1 MKIAFALIAHQHPK
15 TVERLVRLVIADGH
29 VAVVHYDAR
38 APEVGFKALVDAFAG
53 NESVRVVREF
63 HVAWGQWSIVAAT
76 LRCLDEIDAAGWNP
90 DYVHLLSGA
99 DYPIRQIREFAA
111 FLERNNGKQFLE
123 CVPSNE
129 RRWVR
134 GGMQQ
139 ERYHY
144 RFHFNWRDQRTLFD
158 LSLNIQKLLGL
169 KRKFVRGIE
178 PHMGSQ
184 WWTLTW
190 DLLKQIMALAREPD
204 ILAFFTTTLIPDEL
218 FFQTMTAHLADY
230 RTITGRNLTLY
241 QFTDYGVPV
250 VYYTDHIDY
259 LLRQPFFFARKMSP
273 HSPELPDGLE
283 AAWTEGAARR
293 PREFPDE
300 EFGRIGTEYE
310 DYRISHRLGVPGRP
324 VVGLA
329 ANRWSEN
336 LGGLTRPYF
345 CLLGTSTAEL
355 KVMHRVLTQ
364 MPGLL
369 CHGQLFH
376 PSRSE
381 FAGGVD
387 SFAGYDAQSTEIM
400 HVSAPNFLADLI
412 RSETERTS
420 GFLLRWGQ
428 GWHIYEIMFERPNV
442 RLGVLRGDPYLAF
455 VETLKPVHPHLV
467 EAVDLTPLA
476 QLPSQALVHRF
487 RQFVVAFCAFNKK
500 VDEMMQLHIDT
511 KPKGWVNYIEL
522 GEQPSP
528 ALSIRSNRSVR
539 RSAAGDLREVDT
551 LETIVHWSGWVTQ
564 LGSGFDLDTSGTG
577 EWGAVLDDVKLL
589 ARQRQTVIDS
599 LVACGLNRAALESL
613 REGSDDPKIVLAFV

>member
-1 MKIAFALIAHQHPK
+1 VKIAFALIAHQHPK
-15 TVERLVRLVIADGH
+15 TVERLIRLVLADGH
-29 VAVVHYDAR
+29 VVAVHYDAR
-38 APEVGFKALVDAFAG
+38 AAEAGYKALVDAFAG
-53 NESVRVVREF
+53 NDSVRIVREY

-76 LRCLDEIDAAGWNP
+76 LRCLDEIAAAGWEP

-99 DYPIRQIREFAA
+99 DYPIRSIRDFAA
-111 FLERNNGKQFLE
+111 FLERNRGKQFLE

-139 ERYHY
+139 ERYQY

-158 LSLNIQKLLGL
+158 LSYNIQKLLGL

-190 DLLKQIMALAREPD
+190 DVVKQIMALAREPD
-204 ILAFFTTTLIPDEL
+204 ILAFFKTTLIPDEL
-218 FFQTMTAHLADY
+218 FFQTMVAHLVDY
-230 RTITGRNLTLY
+230 KTITGRNLSLY

-259 LLRQPFFFARKMSP
+259 LLRQPFFFARKLSP
-273 HSPELPDGLE
+273 HSPELQDGLE
-283 AAWTEGAARR
+283 ASWAEDAARR
-293 PREFPDE
+293 PRQFSDW

-310 DYRISHRLGVPGRP
+310 DFRISHRLGVPGRP
-324 VVGLA
+324 VVGLM
-329 ANRWSEN
+329 ANRWLEN

-345 CLLGTSTAEL
+345 CVLGTSTAEL
-355 KVMHRVLTQ
+355 RVIHRALSQ
-364 MPGLL
+364 MPELL

-381 FAGGVD
+381 FAAGAD
-387 SFAGYDAQSTEIM
+387 SFAGYEAQSTEIM

-428 GWHIYEIMFERPNV
+428 GWHIYEIMFDRPNV
-442 RLGVLRGDPYLAF
+442 RMAVLRGDPFLAF
-455 VETLKPVHPHLV
+455 VETLKPVHPHLD
-467 EAVDLTPLA
+467 ETLDLGPLSE
-476 QLPSQALVHRF
+476 LPADVLVHRF

-500 VDEMMQLHIDT
+500 VDEMMVTHIET
-511 KPKGWVNYIEL
+511 KPQGWANYIEL
-522 GEQPSP
+522 GEPVSRRSP
-528 ALSIRSNRSVR
+528 AAR
-539 RSAAGDLREVDT
+539 RSSDRRAPDT
-551 LETIVHWSGWVTQ
+551 LDNGLYWRGWMAQ
-564 LGSGFDLDTSGTG
+564 LGRSFDFESQDGGADWNNILRDVADLG
-577 EWGAVLDDVKLL
+577 EKRRVVVD
-589 ARQRQTVIDS
+589 R

-613 REGSDDPKIVLAFV
+613 KEGSDDPKIVLAFV

>member
-1 MKIAFALIAHQHPK
+1 VKIAFALIAHQHPK
-15 TVERLVRLVIADGH
+15 TVERLIRLVVADGH
-29 VAVVHYDAR
+29 VVAVHYDAR
-38 APEVGFKALVDAFAG
+38 APEAGFKALAAAFAG
-53 NESVRVVREF
+53 NDSVRVVREF

-76 LRCLDEIDAAGWNP
+76 LRCLDEIADAGWEP

-99 DYPIRQIREFAA
+99 DYPIRAIGDFSA
-111 FLERNNGKQFLE
+111 FLERNTGKQFLE

-139 ERYHY
+139 ERYLY
-144 RFHFNWRDQRTLFD
+144 RFYFNWRDQRTLFD
-158 LSLNIQKLLGL
+158 FSYNLQRFLGL

-190 DLLKQIMALAREPD
+190 DVVKQIMVLAREPD
-204 ILAFFTTTLIPDEL
+204 ILDFFRSTLIPDEL
-218 FFQTMTAHLADY
+218 FFQTMVAHLVDFRSIA
-230 RTITGRNLTLY
+230 GRNLTLY

-259 LLRQPFFFARKMSP
+259 LLRQPFFFARKLSP
-273 HSPELPDGLE
+273 HSPELQEGLE
-283 AAWTEGAARR
+283 AAWQDGSERR
-293 PREFPDE
+293 PRHFPDDA
-300 EFGRIGTEYE
+300 FGRIGTEYE

-345 CLLGTSTAEL
+345 CILGTSTAEL
-355 KVMHRVLTQ
+355 RVIQRALTR
-364 MPGLL
+364 MPELL

-387 SFAGYDAQSTEIM
+387 SYAGYDAVSTEIL

-428 GWHIYEIMFERPNV
+428 GWHIYEIMFERPNARV
-442 RLGVLRGDPYLAF
+442 AVLRGDPFLAF
-455 VETLKPVHPHLV
+455 VETLKPTHPHLD
-467 EAVDLTPLA
+467 ESLDLSPLFE
-476 QLPSQALVHRF
+476 LPAEALVHRF

-500 VDEMMQLHIDT
+500 VDEMMLTHIET
-511 KPKGWVNYIEL
+511 KPTGWVNYVEL
-522 GEQPSP
+522 GEKPSQPTQLQPTGSNHRTGHP
-528 ALSIRSNRSVR
+528 NRMLQIAAQLHWRSWVAQFR
-539 RSAAGDLREVDT
+539 RDFDIDLAGDTAD
-551 LETIVHWSGWVTQ
+551 W
-564 LGSGFDLDTSGTG
+564 
-577 EWGAVLDDVKLL
+577 DDVLEGL
-589 ARQRQTVIDS
+589 RVIEENRQVTIGR
-599 LVACGLNRAALESL
+599 LVECGLNRAALQSL
-613 REGSDDPKIVLAFV
+613 KEGSDDPKIVLAFV